1 MVSWGI
7 PVPVAGPGIYLVS
20 LDERSDSVEAVL
32 PAAPISIERV
42 ARWLSERPDLA
53 LDGGRPSPSELVERL
68 SRFWLPDEDI
78 LYAGLAGT
86 SISTRVRQYYTT
98 PLGARSPHAG
108 GHWLKTLTNLEE
120 LFVHYAPAPD
130 PNSAERAMLNRFCV
144 KVSEETRE
152 ALFDPARPLPF
163 ANLDWPG
170 RGAKRHGIRG
180 SRAPKRGAR
189 VSAPRRAGGSG
200 RAAGSQPTLHAELHR
215 ILCAHGDAWMTT
227 AELADQVN
235 AVARYRKRDGTPV
248 TAFQVHGR
256 TKNYPALFERD
267 GSRVR
272 ARDRP

>member
-1 MVSWGI
+1 M
-7 PVPVAGPGIYLVS
+7 
-20 LDERSDSVEAVL
+20 R
-32 PAAPISIERV
+32 
-42 ARWLSERPDLA
+42 
-53 LDGGRPSPSELVERL
+53 
-68 SRFWLPDEDI
+68 
-78 LYAGLAGT
+78 T
-86 SISTRVRQYYTT
+86 SSTRASQGLRSARLVRQYYTT

-120 LFVHYAPAPD
+120 LFVHYAPVPD

-200 RAAGSQPTLHAELHR
+200 MAAGSQPTLHAELHR

-227 AELADQVN
+227 DELADHVN
-235 AVARYRKRDGTPV
+235 AAARYRKRDGTAV
-248 TAFQVHGR
+248 TAFQGTGARR
-256 TKNYPALFERD
+256 TTRPSSSATGVACARETAP
-267 GSRVR
+267 R
-272 ARDRP
+272 APETQEPETR